1 MGVNNICSWLLVDK
15 PPIDELQH
23 FLEFQLPRQ
32 WAPVFNDLPLG
43 PHHKQQSMPSL

>member
-1 MGVNNICSWLLVDK
+1 MGVNICSWLLVDK
-15 PPIDELQH
+15 PPIDELQQ

-32 WAPVFNDLPLG
+32 WATVFNDLPLG